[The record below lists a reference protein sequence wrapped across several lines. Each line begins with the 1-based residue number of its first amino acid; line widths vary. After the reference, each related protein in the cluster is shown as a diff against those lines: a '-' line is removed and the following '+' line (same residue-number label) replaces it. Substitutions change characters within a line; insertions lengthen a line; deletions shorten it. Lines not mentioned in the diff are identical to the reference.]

1 MRYNVGDEV
10 RVKKEL
16 SLDHKYDG
24 FCWVAQPMEAF
35 FGKVITIE
43 EIQHEANKGYYY
55 VVKENEWFWTD
66 EMLEPVAVRVPIL
79 KIDWSD
85 WDELDS
91 PISRAAKDIAQ
102 QWEGRFRR
110 GFVWDAIK
118 APRCGVKVGVPR
130 EMTVEGRRITPILKQ
145 VDSETIKII
154 DCFNKETRYR
164 WDGCKWNEI
173 GTKKSTGIESRKDI
187 RKRLLNL

>member
-43 EIQHEANKGYYY
+43 KIQHEANKGYYN

-66 EMLEPVAVRVPIL
+66 EMLEPVAVRVPIPE
-79 KIDWSD
+79 IDWSD

-91 PISRAAKDIAQ
+91 PISRAAKDITREQ
-102 QWEGRFRR
+102 EERFKQ
-110 GFVWDAIK
+110 DAIQGRWHRVYTPMK
-118 APRCGVKVGVPR
+118 SVFKIGVPR
-130 EMTVEGRRITPILKQ
+130 EMTVAGRRITPL
-145 VDSETIKII
+145 S
-154 DCFNKETRYR
+154 
-164 WDGCKWNEI
+164 NE
-173 GTKKSTGIESRKDI
+173 IESRKEI
-187 RKRLLNL
+187 RKRLLRL

>member
-66 EMLEPVAVRVPIL
+66 EMLEPVAVRVPIPE
-79 KIDWSD
+79 IDWSD
-85 WDELDS
+85 WDEPDS
-91 PISRAAKDIAQ
+91 PISRAAKDITREQ
-102 QWEGRFRR
+102 EERFKH
-110 GFVWDAIK
+110 GFVWDSGERLHDRYVQRWIGAL
-118 APRCGVKVGVPR
+118 GLYDMR
-130 EMTVEGRRITPILKQ
+130 E
-145 VDSETIKII
+145 
-154 DCFNKETRYR
+154 KE
-164 WDGCKWNEI
+164 KF
-173 GTKKSTGIESRKDI
+173 ESRKEI
-187 RKRLLNL
+187 RKRLLKL